1 MNENGTNFTVVLQ
14 SANFSGNV
22 LAIDQTTNVLYL
34 YDNNEKAILMTSLD
48 GKQKKMILKD
58 LELVVDIALHEEKGY
73 LYFIDYSRNMI
84 GRINTDGSNL
94 ITVKSSTPK
103 SGLAV
108 DKIEG
113 RIYFSDDFQ
122 YKLESSDLD
131 FQNYRVLVQ
140 HTFFIEGRFY
150 LIRGRG
156 FVVRPHSV
164 AILHDKIYWT
174 DTYKR
179 AIFEA
184 DKRFG
189 APIEYITGGL
199 DHPRD
204 LHVFDNK
211 ITTGKAKSNCAAIS

>member
-73 LYFIDYSRNMI
+73 IYFIDYSRNMI

-140 HTFFIEGRFY
+140 HTFFIKGRFY